1 MLAAITTWLLV
12 DVHVAVGCRSW
23 YRSRSILWYV
33 LEVICRRVA
42 RVACSGRTPEYLC
55 RLAGST
61 PAPHCRRSSR

>member
-12 DVHVAVGCRSW
+12 DVAVGCRPW

-61 PAPHCRRSSR
+61 PAHHCRRSSR

>member
-12 DVHVAVGCRSW
+12 DVAVGCRSW